1 MSLSSFHSPLCLP
14 QPLSGTLV
22 ELMVVNIS
30 LPDGKALRLTGAS
43 ALSCPGAGFSP
54 PQEIRIPG
62 QIQRLCWLS
71 YLLLE
76 VSAELRMYRTY

>member
-14 QPLSGTLV
+14 QPLSGPLV
-22 ELMVVNIS
+22 ELVVVNITHS
-30 LPDGKALRLTGAS
+30 EEKALWLTGAS
-43 ALSCPGAGFSP
+43 ASSCPGACCSP
-54 PQEIRIPG
+54 PQEIRKPG
-62 QIQRLCWLS
+62 QIRRLCWLS

>member
-1 MSLSSFHSPLCLP
+1 MSPSSSYFPLCLP

-22 ELMVVNIS
+22 ELVVVNIIH
-30 LPDGKALRLTGAS
+30 PEEKALWLTGAS

-54 PQEIRIPG
+54 YQETRNPG

-71 YLLLE
+71 YMLLE
-76 VSAELRMYRTY
+76 VSAELRMDRTY